1 MIGLGAIRIRSRRS
15 SHVRDLLGLAGLRGP
30 WNADPL
36 GGRLLT
42 VDETGGPIT
51 VLRITPP
58 DLRNDPP
65 QEPSQKIGR
74 RLSTAVIHRDLES
87 GPPLVFPLHTP
98 QQSDVGLPRGTEATR
113 VLIAREGGVLARA
126 HRNDDIPT
134 LVLGFRLSDLAT
146 EIFDRHRFH
155 GAGHLAMV
163 IEWYLDRFAGVP
175 WARVSPWPDGRPPFL
190 LSFDVEAGT
199 PRRSVGRR
207 ILRIGGVELNRLGLP
222 RPLRG
227 RRLVTGTNMLR
238 DVDGVHQ
245 SRRATLDLRRS
256 KVGCAAR
263 SHEVVQWQLHRWR
276 GATPPVQPSHDQDF
290 RSFASKICGPHT
302 NFYCGGVPTHRFE
315 DEEIG
320 FHGTDHTHFHQ
331 MNAARLE
338 RELTEG
344 RLDTDGAPCIDVIR
358 APGLC
363 WSPAY
368 FAALGPAEWRVD
380 SSFREVNDRQPIV
393 PIRTSAGWWELPVQG
408 NIMHRETTFPT
419 EGLLDDRMIN
429 LYSHDHDVDTE
440 EHRALLERRIAEI
453 RATGRIPTS
462 LGELGTWLESAR
474 SNELTSVRWRDGEA
488 IVEGNLARG
497 TIVETRGVKK
507 RPSNSINQE

>member
-30 WNADPL
+30 WNADPR

-74 RLSTAVIHRDLES
+74 RLSTAVIHRDLAS

-98 QQSDVGLPRGTEATR
+98 EQSDVGLPRGTEATR
-113 VLIAREGGVLARA
+113 VLVAREGGVLARA
-126 HRNDDIPT
+126 HRNQTVPT
-134 LVLGFRLSDLAT
+134 LVFGFRLSDLAT
-146 EIFDRHRFH
+146 EIFDHHRFH

-207 ILRIGGVELNRLGLP
+207 FLRIGGVELNRLRLP

-256 KVGCAAR
+256 KVGCAAS
-263 SHEVVQWQLHRWR
+263 SHEVVQWQLRRWP
-276 GATPPVQPSHDQDF
+276 GAMPPVQPSHDPDF

-302 NFYCGGVPTHRFE
+302 NFYCGGVPTDRFE

-331 MNAARLE
+331 MNASRLE

-368 FAALGPAEWRVD
+368 FAALGPAGWRVD

-393 PIRTSAGWWELPVQG
+393 PIRTSAGWWELPVHG
-408 NIMHRETTFPT
+408 NIMHRETTLPS
-419 EGLLDDRMIN
+419 EELLADRMIN

-440 EHRALLERRIAEI
+440 EHRDVLERRIAAI
-453 RATGRIPTS
+453 RATGRIPTTI
-462 LGELGTWLESAR
+462 GELGTWLESAR
-474 SNELTSVRWRDGEA
+474 SNELASVRWRDGEA
-488 IVEGNLARG
+488 TVEGSLIPG
-497 TIVETRGVKK
+497 TVVENRGVKK
-507 RPSNSINQE
+507 RPSKSINKE